1 MQVND
6 DDNLHGSQRSN
17 GVKYS
22 KLSSMATNLVRRS
35 LMTMMTCIEV
45 KGRGNLCN
53 MATTFGQMYR

>member
-1 MQVND
+1 MEVKGQ
-6 DDNLHGSQRSN
+6 N

-22 KLSSMATNLVRRS
+22 KLCSMATNLVRRS

-45 KGRGNLCN
+45 KCGNLSY